1 MITLSNE
8 QPTIYAAYTALID
21 HNVQIAQ
28 ITGMTVEELNERN
41 ARIIRAR
48 DMMPLEV
55 AEAIMNTNQ

>member
-28 ITGMTVEELNERN
+28 ITGMTAAELNERN
-41 ARIIRAR
+41 ARLIRAR
-48 DMMPLEV
+48 DMMPLAV
-55 AEAIMNTNQ
+55 AEATMNTNQ

>member
-1 MITLSNE
+1 MTVLSNE

-28 ITGMTVEELNERN
+28 ITGMSVEELNERN

-48 DMMPLEV
+48 DMMPLAV
-55 AEAIMNTNQ
+55 AEAIMNRQ

>member
-1 MITLSNE
+1 MTVLSNE
-8 QPTIYAAYTALID
+8 QPTIYEAYTALID

-28 ITGMTVEELNERN
+28 ITGMTAAELNEQN